1 MRMMEPMHKQ
11 MRDSHKTTCVA
22 LCTTQKGIA
31 VVWASPRYV
40 GTRCFL
46 PPVVVLEEGVEIV
59 VLRLQPF
66 CCNPDLTAPH
76 GPVLLYENVWA

>member
-1 MRMMEPMHKQ
+1 MMEPMHKQ
-11 MRDSHKTTCVA
+11 MHDSHKRPLYYVPHK
-22 LCTTQKGIA
+22 KGIV

-46 PPVVVLEEGVEIV
+46 PPVVVLEEGVEIA
-59 VLRLQPF
+59 VLRFQPF
-66 CCNPDLTAPH
+66 CYNPDLTAPH